1 MTSTASFA
9 DAFTVCVFCGANP
22 GVSPQY
28 QQAARDL
35 AGLFHKNNWNLV
47 YGGGTVGLMGA
58 LSSTLVSLS
67 GPTSVHGIIPRP
79 LIKFEQ
85 SGSVPPADE
94 YGTTT
99 IVEDMHA
106 RKAMMGR
113 LSKAFIVMPGGFGT
127 MEEFFEVV
135 TWNQLGIHDCPVVVL
150 NIEGFY
156 DGLLGWVVKAT
167 EEGFIKSNL
176 RGIIVEAKT
185 VDEIETAIRTYMPVE
200 GRFDLDWTS
209 EGKD

>member
-1 MTSTASFA
+1 MASTASVA

-22 GVSPQY
+22 GASPQY

-85 SGSVPPADE
+85 RGSIPPADE

-113 LSKAFIVMPGGFGT
+113 LSKAFIAMPGGFGT
-127 MEEFFEVV
+127 MEELFEVV

-167 EEGFIKSNL
+167 EEGFIKANL

-185 VDEIETAIRTYMPVE
+185 VDEIEGAIRAYMPAE